1 MKRFIKFTLF
11 SLFFSAL
18 LWPLAENQLHAQ
30 SSSEQGDAES
40 FMIIAGTNITEDG
53 SVLVA
58 HNHEQ
63 DDKETYHLQQH
74 PRTPHDSGE
83 VVTFPNGLEIKQ
95 TNITA
100 GWLGL
105 ENDKDYKASGAVGIN
120 EHQVAVGGW
129 VSLESDL
136 NEKARQANPFTKN
149 GITVGM
155 LPVVLQRAR
164 SAREFVSMLGD
175 FYNRYGIAS
184 GLGIAVAD
192 KKEAWYIE
200 TAGGRHWAA
209 TRIPPDACWV
219 QSGNYRIGHIDP
231 DDDEVMASPGLLNFA
246 ADNNLYD
253 PLDELFHFADAFGSH
268 LQDSTPGVRRNKRR
282 LWRSISLLAPSMDV
296 KPGQEEFPNFIRPE
310 EKVTFQQLISILR
323 DQYQGTPYYVFG
335 NDSTANGRKAIA
347 SRNTVYSSIVQL
359 TNGLP
364 ANVGAVLWAS
374 LGSPNTAPFIPFYFG
389 INEVPKPY
397 GRQVPKPQKAYSVFS
412 RLSES
417 YYTDPG
423 KYTSVFPGIWDDF
436 EARAIKEQ
444 VEIDQGAMRLYRN
457 ATRMAKHFI
466 TVNVEGLSQQA
477 LDMAEKQLEEMEK
490 PEE

>member
-1 MKRFIKFTLF
+1 MKRFIKLPLF

-18 LWPLAENQLHAQ
+18 LWPLAGNQTCAQ
-30 SSSEQGDAES
+30 SPSEQGDAES

-63 DDKETYHLQQH
+63 DDKETYYLQQH

-105 ENDKDYKASGAVGIN
+105 ENDKDCKSSGAVGIN
-120 EHQVAVGGW
+120 EHQVAIGGW

-136 NEKARQANPFTKN
+136 NEKARQANPFVKRGVTQ
-149 GITVGM
+149 GM

-164 SAREFVSMLGD
+164 SAREFVTVLGD
-175 FYNRYGIAS
+175 FFNRYGIAS

-209 TRIPPDACWV
+209 IQIPPDACWV
-219 QSGNYRIGHIDP
+219 QAGNYRIGHIDP
-231 DDDEVMASPGLLNFA
+231 NDDEVMASPGLQDFA
-246 ADNNLYD
+246 ADHSLYD
-253 PLDELFHFADAFGSH
+253 PQEELFHFADAFGSH
-268 LQDSTPGVRRNKRR
+268 LQDSTSGVHSTSGR
-282 LWRSISLLAPSMDV
+282 LWRGISLLDPSLDM
-296 KPGQEEFPNFIRPE
+296 KPGQEEFPRFIRPE

-335 NDSTANGRKAIA
+335 SDSTANGGKAIA

-374 LGSPNTAPFIPFYFG
+374 LGRPNTAPFIPFYFG

-417 YYTDPG
+417 YYADPG
-423 KYTSVFPGIWDDF
+423 KYTSVFPGVWDKF
-436 EARAIKEQ
+436 ESRAIKEQ

-457 ATRMAKHFI
+457 GTRMAKHFI
-466 TVNVEGLSQQA
+466 TVNVEGLGQQA
-477 LDMAEKQLEEMEK
+477 LDMAEKQLEEMEAL
-490 PEE
+490 EE

>member
-1 MKRFIKFTLF
+1 
-11 SLFFSAL
+11 
-18 LWPLAENQLHAQ
+18 
-30 SSSEQGDAES
+30 
-40 FMIIAGTNITEDG
+40 MIIAGTNITDDG
-53 SVLVA
+53 SVVVA
-58 HNHEQ
+58 YNHEQ
-63 DDKETYHLQQH
+63 RDKMTYYLQQH

-105 ENDKDYKASGAVGIN
+105 ENDKDYKSSGAVGIN

-136 NEKARQANPFTKN
+136 NDKARQANPFEKN
-149 GITVGM
+149 GVTVGM

-164 SAREFVSMLGD
+164 SAREFVSMLGN

-184 GLGIAVAD
+184 GVGIAVAD

-200 TAGGRHWAA
+200 TGGGRHWAA
-209 TRIPPDACWV
+209 IQIPGDACWV
-219 QSGNYRIGHIDP
+219 QSGNYRIGQIDP

-253 PLDELFHFADAFGSH
+253 PLDELFHFADAFGNH
-268 LQDSTPGVRRNKRR
+268 TQDSASGVKHNKRR
-282 LWRSISLLAPSMDV
+282 LWRSISLLSPSLEV
-296 KPGQEEFPNFIRPE
+296 KPGQEEFPQFIRPE
-310 EKVTFQQLISILR
+310 EKVTFRQLISILR

-335 NDSTANGRKAIA
+335 NDSTANGGKAIA
-347 SRNTVYSSIVQL
+347 STNTVYSSIVQL

-364 ANVGAVLWAS
+364 ANVGAVLWTS
-374 LGSPNTAPFIPFYFG
+374 LGGPNTAPFIPFYFG
-389 INEVPKPY
+389 INEVPKPF
-397 GRQVPKPQKAYSVFS
+397 GKQVPKPQKAYSVFS

-417 YYTDPG
+417 YYAHPD
-423 KYTSVFPGIWDDF
+423 KYTSVYPGLWDDF

-457 ATRMAKHFI
+457 DVRMAKHFI

-477 LDMAEKQLEEMEK
+477 LDLAEKQLEEMKVGEGQTK
-490 PEE
+490 QTER